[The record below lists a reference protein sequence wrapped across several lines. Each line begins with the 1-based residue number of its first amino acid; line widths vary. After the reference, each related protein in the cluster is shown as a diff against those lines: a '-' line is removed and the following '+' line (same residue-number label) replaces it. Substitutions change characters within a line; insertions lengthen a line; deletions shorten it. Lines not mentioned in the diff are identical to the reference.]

1 MGLTEIINL
10 LFEGLGQTLYM
21 TILATL
27 FSYLFGVPLGVIL
40 TITSKNGITPCK
52 WLNVILNALVNIFR
66 SIPFLILLVFVMPF
80 TKIIVGT
87 RIGTTASIVPLVIA
101 AIPFVA
107 RMIES
112 SLSEVNKG
120 VIEASEAM
128 GTSKFKIIYKVLLP
142 EALPSLLVG
151 FAISITTIL
160 GYSAMAG
167 FVGGGGLGDIAYQYG
182 YVRNETE
189 LMWFTIILLVI
200 IVQVFQELGMLFAK
214 KLDHRINK

>member
-1 MGLTEIINL
+1 MELNEIFKL

-21 TILATL
+21 TIFATL
-27 FSYLFGVPLGVIL
+27 FSYLIGVPLGVIL
-40 TITSKNGITPCK
+40 TITSKNGITPCR
-52 WLNVILNALVNIFR
+52 WWNGILNALVNIVR

-80 TKIIVGT
+80 TKLIIGT

-142 EALPSLLVG
+142 EAMPSLLVG

-167 FVGGGGLGDIAYQYG
+167 FVGGGGLGDIAYQFG

-200 IVQVFQELGMLFAK
+200 IVQVFQEVGMLLAK

>member
-1 MGLTEIINL
+1 
-10 LFEGLGQTLYM
+10 M
-21 TILATL
+21 TIIATL
-27 FSYLFGVPLGVIL
+27 FSYLIGVPLGVIL
-40 TITSKNGITPCK
+40 TFTSKNGITPCR

-80 TKIIVGT
+80 TKLIIGT

-142 EALPSLLVG
+142 EAMPSLLVG

-167 FVGGGGLGDIAYQYG
+167 FVGGGGLGDIAYQFG

-200 IVQVFQELGMLFAK
+200 IVQVFQEVGMLLAK

>member
-52 WLNVILNALVNIFR
+52 WLNIILNALVNIFR

-200 IVQVFQELGMLFAK
+200 IVQVFQEVGMLLAK

>member
-52 WLNVILNALVNIFR
+52 WLNIILNALVNIFR

-112 SLSEVNKG
+112 SLSEVNNG

-200 IVQVFQELGMLFAK
+200 IVQVFQEVGMLLAK

>member
-27 FSYLFGVPLGVIL
+27 FSYLFGVPFGVIL

-52 WLNVILNALVNIFR
+52 WINVILNALVNIFR

-112 SLSEVNKG
+112 SLNEVNKG

-182 YVRNETE
+182 YVRNESE

-200 IVQVFQELGMLFAK
+200 IVQVFQELGMILAK

>member
-1 MGLTEIINL
+1 MILSTTFELLGNGLL
-10 LFEGLGQTLYM
+10 QTLYM
-21 TILATL
+21 TIVATI
-27 FSYLFGVPLGVIL
+27 FSYLFGLPLGIIL
-40 TITSKNGITPCK
+40 NITSKNGITPNK
-52 WLNVILNALVNIFR
+52 WIYGALNLIVNIFR

-80 TKIIVGT
+80 TKILIGT

-101 AIPFVA
+101 AIPFIA

-112 SLSEVNKG
+112 SLSETSKG

-142 EALPSLLVG
+142 EAKPSLLVG
-151 FAISITTIL
+151 FSISIVTIL

-182 YVRNETE
+182 YVRNDSE
-189 LMWFTIILLVI
+189 LMFFTIILLVI
-200 IVQVFQELGMLFAK
+200 IVQVFQEIGMILAK
-214 KLDHRINK
+214 KFDHRINN

>member
-66 SIPFLILLVFVMPF
+66 SIPFLIFLVFVMPF

-200 IVQVFQELGMLFAK
+200 IVQVFQELGMLLAK

>member
-1 MGLTEIINL
+1 MELNEIFKL

-21 TILATL
+21 TIFATL
-27 FSYLFGVPLGVIL
+27 FSYLIGVPLGVIL
-40 TITSKNGITPCK
+40 TITSKNGITPCR

-80 TKIIVGT
+80 TKLIIGT

-112 SLSEVNKG
+112 SLNEVNKG

-142 EALPSLLVG
+142 EAKPSLLVG

-167 FVGGGGLGDIAYQYG
+167 TIGAGGLGALAVRYG
-182 YVRNETE
+182 YQRFQTDVMIVTVIV
-189 LMWFTIILLVI
+189 LII
-200 IVQVFQELGMLFAK
+200 IVQIIQSLGNYLYN
-214 KLDHRINK
+214 KLIK

>member
-151 FAISITTIL
+151 FAISITTIF

-200 IVQVFQELGMLFAK
+200 IVQVFQEVGMLLAK

>member
-1 MGLTEIINL
+1 MGFDQIMKL

-21 TILATL
+21 TIIATL
-27 FSYLFGVPLGVIL
+27 FSYVFGIPLGVIL

-87 RIGTTASIVPLVIA
+87 RIGTSASIVPLVIA

-142 EALPSLLVG
+142 EAKPSLLVG

-189 LMWFTIILLVI
+189 LMWFTIILLVL
-200 IVQVFQELGMLFAK
+200 IVQVFQEVGMRLSK
-214 KLDHRINK
+214 KFDHRINK

>member
-1 MGLTEIINL
+1 MELNEIFKL

-21 TILATL
+21 TIFATL
-27 FSYLFGVPLGVIL
+27 FSYLIGVPLGVIL
-40 TITSKNGITPCK
+40 TITSKNGITPCR

-80 TKIIVGT
+80 TKLIIGT

-112 SLSEVNKG
+112 SLNEVNKG

-142 EALPSLLVG
+142 EAIPSLLVG

-167 FVGGGGLGDIAYQYG
+167 FVGGGGLGDIAYQFG

-200 IVQVFQELGMLFAK
+200 IVQVFQEVGMLLAK
-214 KLDHRINK
+214 KFDHRINK